1 VPRRADKDV
10 GSSDHRLRIVQPS
23 QKHDAP
29 GHAAFGGQRFQPRPF
44 RPVSGNPQGALI
56 YSGKGPDERIECLVR
71 VKPSQRCDHRSA
83 MLRPF
88 KGRTIRAIGHK
99 IDLVM
104 DPVRRNAFTDKI
116 VCYAV
121 CICHQPV
128 TVAVMFQLVESAK
141 PGHMRDFCLR
151 EHGCR
156 PIHPAE
162 NDIGTA
168 RSYAGGELTPV
179 KRGKYR

>member
-1 VPRRADKDV
+1 M
-10 GSSDHRLRIVQPS
+10 
-23 QKHDAP
+23 
-29 GHAAFGGQRFQPRPF
+29 
-44 RPVSGNPQGALI
+44 
-56 YSGKGPDERIECLVR
+56 
-71 VKPSQRCDHRSA
+71 KPSQCGDHRST
-83 MLRPF
+83 MTWPG
-88 KGRTIRAIGHK
+88 KGWTIRAIGHK

-104 DPVRRNAFTDKI
+104 DPVRRNALTDQI
-116 VCYAV
+116 VGDAAR
-121 CICHQPV
+121 IRHQPV

-141 PGHMRDFCLR
+141 PGHMRDFCLW